1 MKVAV
6 AAKGKTLHSHVNDR
20 FGRSPF
26 FVVVY
31 PESMEFDAIQNPAL
45 KKRDAAGVQASSILI
60 SKGVD
65 ALVVRNI
72 GHNALVTLD
81 GGGIKVYVGPIGTV
95 LNAIEKLKRGELI
108 LAERP
113 TVGFQDGLKATK

>member
-1 MKVAV
+1 
-6 AAKGKTLHSHVNDR
+6 
-20 FGRSPF
+20 
-26 FVVVY
+26 
-31 PESMEFDAIQNPAL
+31 MEFDAIQNPAL